1 MWHLIRS
8 RPMGL
13 VTLLVLFALATP
25 VPAAPI
31 DTPADPWPRLIDL
44 GGATATLHQPQVEGW
59 NGNRI
64 RFRAVVGVSAP
75 NRAEDAFGTIWAD
88 AVTHVDRVAR
98 LVVLDEVTLTRA
110 TFPTLADGGSS
121 YLRALQARLARAPQT
136 VALDRLQASLATSRN
151 VTPAGVPVQN
161 VPPRIFVSDGPA
173 VLVPISGPPVLR
185 RMAGSAFERVANTR
199 ALILR
204 DARSYYLRL
213 GDGWMTADALD
224 GRWYPADRVPAGLDL
239 VADKLANAG
248 ADFLAG
254 GVGPA
259 RYAGAPAV
267 FVSHA
272 PAALLLFEG
281 EPVLE
286 PIAGTTLL
294 RAANTPAHVIVDIVS
309 GHYFVLLSGRWFRAP
324 GLNGPWTYV
333 SARNLPP
340 AFAAIPADDPAGAV
354 LASVSGTPQ
363 AKAAVID
370 NAIPQTA
377 VVPRANGPAFAAE
390 FDGHPQYRPIMGT
403 SLSYVANS
411 PTPIVRLDSRRLLA
425 LKAGVWFE
433 AASVFGPWAVA
444 NAVPD
449 VIYTIPASSPLHH
462 VTYVRIYSATAQF
475 VEVGYTPGY
484 TGSVATPD
492 GVVVDGTGYA
502 DAPWVGSARDP
513 APPTYGIVVKP
524 RDDAA
529 RNVYAQWGSAILT
542 GSRVPGAQPLA
553 AAGADHDYV
562 ANVDGS
568 VYRTGSSGWEKLGIR
583 GWGRATSEE
592 LGWANREQQ
601 ARAFGAERFER
612 HRTRAGVERLAE
624 NRPGAG
630 ERSGAD
636 AFGAG
641 GGVRVGGLRGRR
653 GTP

>member
-8 RPMGL
+8 RPMEL
-13 VTLLVLFALATP
+13 ATLLVLFALATP
-25 VPAAPI
+25 VRAAPI
-31 DTPADPWPRLIDL
+31 HAPADPWPRLIDL
-44 GGATATLHQPQVEGW
+44 GGATATFHQPQVEEWDGH
-59 NGNRI
+59 RI

-75 NRAEDAFGTIWAD
+75 NRAEAAFGTVWAD
-88 AVTHVDRVAR
+88 AVTRVDRVAR
-98 LVVLDEVTLTRA
+98 VVTLDDVTLTRA
-110 TFPTLADGGSS
+110 TLPTLADGGSS
-121 YLRALQARLARAPQT
+121 YLRALQAQLARAPQII
-136 VALDRLQASLATSRN
+136 ALDRLEASLATSRD
-151 VTPAGVPVQN
+151 VAPAGVPVQN

-185 RMAGSAFERVANTR
+185 RIPGSAFERVTNTR

-204 DARSYYLRL
+204 DAESYYLRL

-224 GRWYPADRVPAGLDL
+224 GRWYPVDRVPAGLDL
-239 VADKLANAG
+239 VADKLANVG
-248 ADFLAG
+248 VDFLAG
-254 GVGPA
+254 GI
-259 RYAGAPAV
+259 RSTQHTGAAAV
-267 FVSHA
+267 FVSHT

-286 PIAGTTLL
+286 PITGTTLM
-294 RAANTPAHVIVDIVS
+294 RAANTSAHVIVDIVS

-333 SARNLPP
+333 SARSLPR
-340 AFAAIPADDPAGAV
+340 AFAEIPTDDPASAV
-354 LASVSGTPQ
+354 LASVSGTRE
-363 AKAAVID
+363 AKEAVID

-390 FDGHPQYRPIMGT
+390 FDGHPQYRPITGT

-433 AASVFGPWAVA
+433 ATSVFGPWAVA
-444 NAVPD
+444 NAVPN
-449 VIYTIPASSPLHH
+449 VIYTIPANSPLHH
-462 VTYVRIYSATAQF
+462 VTYVRIYSATAQSI
-475 VEVGYTPGY
+475 EVGYTPGY

-502 DAPWVGSARDP
+502 DPPWVGSARDP
-513 APPTYGIVVKP
+513 APPTYGIGVNP
-524 RDDAA
+524 LDDAA

-542 GSRVPGAQPLA
+542 GSGVPGAEPLA
-553 AAGADHDYV
+553 AADADHDYL
-562 ANVDGS
+562 ADVDGS
-568 VYRTGSSGWEKLGIR
+568 VYRNGSSGWEKLDTR
-583 GWGRATSEE
+583 GWERAASEV

-612 HRTRAGVERLAE
+612 HRTRVGIGRLAE
-624 NRPGAG
+624 DRPGAG
-630 ERSGAD
+630 ERGGAD

-641 GGVRVGGLRGRR
+641 DGVRVGGLRGRR